1 MIQFRT
7 INFISDFKI
16 TLLLIAFGIYV
27 VATIDLI
34 QRIYPFDKIK
44 YKRNYIYYYLI
55 QIIYVLLQ
63 IIVTYYF
70 TFNMAKGYVPIYF
83 FVFVILG
90 IVIYYM
96 LLKKNYLIVVNKI
109 IKASFILIK
118 KLLKILVWIT
128 LPIDIIKLIIK
139 YIKQLKTRVLKKKEK
154 ENS

>member
-96 LLKKNYLIVVNKI
+96 LLRKNYLIVVNKI
-109 IKASFILIK
+109 IKVSFILIK
-118 KLLKILVWIT
+118 KLLKILVWIM

>member
-96 LLKKNYLIVVNKI
+96 LLRKNYLIVVNKI
-109 IKASFILIK
+109 IKVSFILIK
-118 KLLKILVWIT
+118 KLLKILVCIM

>member
-16 TLLLIAFGIYV
+16 TLLLVAFGIYV
-27 VATIDLI
+27 VATLDLI

-70 TFNMAKGYVPIYF
+70 TFNMAKGYVPVYF

-96 LLKKNYLIVVNKI
+96 LLRKNYLIVINKI
-109 IKASFILIK
+109 IKVSFILIK
-118 KLLKILVWIT
+118 KILKILVWIM

-139 YIKQLKTRVLKKKEK
+139 YIKQRKIRVLKKKEK

>member
-96 LLKKNYLIVVNKI
+96 LLRKNYLIVVNKI

-118 KLLKILVWIT
+118 KLLKILVWIM

>member
-96 LLKKNYLIVVNKI
+96 LLRKNYLIVVNKI
-109 IKASFILIK
+109 IKVSFILIK
-118 KLLKILVWIT
+118 KSLKILVWIM

>member
-16 TLLLIAFGIYV
+16 TLLLVAFGIYV
-27 VATIDLI
+27 VATLDLI

-70 TFNMAKGYVPIYF
+70 TFNMAKGYVPVYF

-96 LLKKNYLIVVNKI
+96 LLRKNYLIVINKI
-109 IKASFILIK
+109 IKVSFILIK
-118 KLLKILVWIT
+118 KLLKILVWIMV
-128 LPIDIIKLIIK
+128 PIDIINLIIK
-139 YIKQLKTRVLKKKEK
+139 YIKQLKIRVLKKKEK
-154 ENS
+154 ENA

>member
-96 LLKKNYLIVVNKI
+96 LLRKNYLIVVNKI

-128 LPIDIIKLIIK
+128 LPIDIINLIIK

>member
-96 LLKKNYLIVVNKI
+96 LLRKNYLIVVNKI
-109 IKASFILIK
+109 IKVSFILIK
-118 KLLKILVWIT
+118 KLLKILACIM

>member
-27 VATIDLI
+27 VATLDLI

-55 QIIYVLLQ
+55 QIIYVLIQ

-70 TFNMAKGYVPIYF
+70 TFNMAKGYVPVYF

-96 LLKKNYLIVVNKI
+96 LLRKNYLIVINKI
-109 IKASFILIK
+109 IKVSFIVIK
-118 KLLKILVWIT
+118 ELLKILVWIMV
-128 LPIDIIKLIIK
+128 PIDIINLIIK
-139 YIKQLKTRVLKKKEK
+139 YIKQLKIRVLKKKEK
-154 ENS
+154 ENA

>member
-96 LLKKNYLIVVNKI
+96 LLRKNYLIVVNKI
-109 IKASFILIK
+109 ITASFILIK

>member
-34 QRIYPFDKIK
+34 QRIYPFYKIK
-44 YKRNYIYYYLI
+44 YKRNYICYYLI

-63 IIVTYYF
+63 IIATYYF

-96 LLKKNYLIVVNKI
+96 LLRKNYLIVVNKI
-109 IKASFILIK
+109 IKISFILIK
-118 KLLKILVWIT
+118 KLLKILVWIM